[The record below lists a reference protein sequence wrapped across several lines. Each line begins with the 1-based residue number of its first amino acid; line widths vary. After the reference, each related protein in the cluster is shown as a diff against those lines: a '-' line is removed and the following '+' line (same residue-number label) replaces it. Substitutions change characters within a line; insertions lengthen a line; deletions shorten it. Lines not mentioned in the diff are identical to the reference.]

1 LKWSNVWSYKLCCK
15 YAEFERISL
24 TNQLLGNILFS
35 DVSITSSA
43 DWLNWITQCASTCTR
58 GISSCIK
65 NLFIHLSNNV
75 LGKKQY
81 NTNNSEITEKMF
93 LFLFKNVS
101 IFVFK
106 CFYFCF
112 AMLMLCMVWHSRG
125 CTVLILILIL
135 KFKKWIKF
143 KKNPTNRQFTL
154 GLILLIL
161 QDFGKK
167 SISVL
172 FYCF

>member
-1 LKWSNVWSYKLCCK
+1 MKWSNVWSYKLCCK

-81 NTNNSEITEKMF
+81 NTNNSEMTERCFYFCFKMF
-93 LFLFKNVS
+93 LFLFCNVNF
-101 IFVFK
+101 I
-106 CFYFCF
+106 
-112 AMLMLCMVWHSRG
+112 VWRSRG
-125 CTVLILILIL
+125 CSVFILIFIL

-143 KKNPTNRQFTL
+143 KKESHKSAIYTWLNIADIARFRKN
-154 GLILLIL
+154 
-161 QDFGKK
+161 